1 MKLTRTEILWTRSLL
16 MREAESIRGKTIEAR
31 KRNDP
36 FTLLA
41 VIQAENY
48 ESVAK
53 KLDDLLEKKDGQEF
67 KVICCRERG
76 RINMAKEFITREHVK
91 FMSAQLKD
99 MAAHHRN
106 GVKRLDHDSNPY
118 INTMREAARCEKSA
132 RWLDS
137 LLENETEYKRVVQEF
152 SSFLTEMKAQYDL
165 FWSKEENRHDY

>member
-67 KVICCRERG
+67 KVICC
-76 RINMAKEFITREHVK
+76 NKKT
-91 FMSAQLKD
+91 
-99 MAAHHRN
+99 
-106 GVKRLDHDSNPY
+106 
-118 INTMREAARCEKSA
+118 
-132 RWLDS
+132 
-137 LLENETEYKRVVQEF
+137 
-152 SSFLTEMKAQYDL
+152 
-165 FWSKEENRHDY
+165 

>member
-67 KVICCRERG
+67 KVICC
-76 RINMAKEFITREHVK
+76 NK
-91 FMSAQLKD
+91 
-99 MAAHHRN
+99 
-106 GVKRLDHDSNPY
+106 
-118 INTMREAARCEKSA
+118 
-132 RWLDS
+132 
-137 LLENETEYKRVVQEF
+137 
-152 SSFLTEMKAQYDL
+152 KA
-165 FWSKEENRHDY
+165 

>member
-76 RINMAKEFITREHVK
+76 NKY
-91 FMSAQLKD
+91 
-99 MAAHHRN
+99 
-106 GVKRLDHDSNPY
+106 G
-118 INTMREAARCEKSA
+118 
-132 RWLDS
+132 
-137 LLENETEYKRVVQEF
+137 
-152 SSFLTEMKAQYDL
+152 
-165 FWSKEENRHDY
+165 